1 MLGLNEIKGL
11 SWRSELEVGRVDL
24 NPDMRWSFPAINLHT
39 GREEKD
45 HDLVGEKGSSD
56 ETSFFLFLP

>member
-1 MLGLNEIKGL
+1 MKIRARGGQYWGLN
-11 SWRSELEVGRVDL
+11 S
-24 NPDMRWSFPAINLHT
+24 DMRWSFPGIKLHT

-56 ETSFFLFLP
+56 ET